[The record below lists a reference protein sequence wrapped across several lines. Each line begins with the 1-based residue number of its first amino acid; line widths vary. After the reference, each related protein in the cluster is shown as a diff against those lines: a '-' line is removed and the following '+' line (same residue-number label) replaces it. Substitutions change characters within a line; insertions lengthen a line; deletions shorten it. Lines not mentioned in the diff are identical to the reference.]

1 MPEDSLSVPI
11 YSLLVPSSVSQ
22 IWPSTDSPSQMRS
35 WDVQGQVYT
44 IGFYKN
50 CEALFSVNPRLEE
63 SEEKL
68 PQNLSTKS
76 WSTDGHLSA
85 DDGLREG

>member
-1 MPEDSLSVPI
+1 
-11 YSLLVPSSVSQ
+11 
-22 IWPSTDSPSQMRS
+22 MRS
-35 WDVQGQVYT
+35 WDVRGQVYT